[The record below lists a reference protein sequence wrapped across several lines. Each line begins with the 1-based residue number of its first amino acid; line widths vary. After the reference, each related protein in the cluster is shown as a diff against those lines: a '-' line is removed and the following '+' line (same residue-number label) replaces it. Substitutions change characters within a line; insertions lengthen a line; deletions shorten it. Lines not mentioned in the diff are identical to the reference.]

1 VSITA
6 PVFEQRLQGLDVE
19 LFAAVPSQSTDN
31 DRRSLLA
38 CQLATRS
45 LRDGYSYLEIGSYLG
60 GSIQP
65 HLIDSACARICSIDK
80 RPPVQP
86 DSRGVSWKY
95 PQNTTERM
103 LAALRQAGSGQ
114 HLPKLTCIEGD
125 VREIDLARIESPV
138 DLCLVDGEHTDEAL
152 VRDFEFCLSAIDGE
166 GAIVCHDAQ
175 IVYMGLSYELERLR
189 GEGTPFHAYNL
200 PDTLLV
206 VEVGDFAL
214 HRHEAISRLLLDN
227 HVGYLASLRMNDDF
241 RRFAN
246 RFPLR
251 QLRALQMAVS
261 RRNVSD

>member
-1 VSITA
+1 VSIA
-6 PVFEQRLQGLDVE
+6 PQEFKQRLKELDAGLFDP
-19 LFAAVPSQSTDN
+19 VPSQSTEN
-31 DRRSLLA
+31 DKRSLLA

-45 LRDGYSYLEIGSYLG
+45 LRDDYAYLEIGSYLG

-65 HLIDSACARICSIDK
+65 HLIDGACSRIYSIDK
-80 RPPVQP
+80 RPSIQP

-95 PQNTTERM
+95 PENTTERM
-103 LAALRQAGSGQ
+103 LSALRQAGSGD
-114 HLPKLTCIEGD
+114 HLPKLTCFEGE
-125 VREIDLARIESPV
+125 VGEIDRARIETPV

-152 VRDFEFCLSAIDGE
+152 VRDFDFCLSIIDGE

-189 GEGTPFHAYNL
+189 TEGVPFHAYNL

-214 HRHEAISRLLLDN
+214 HGHEAISRLLLDN

-251 QLRALQMAVS
+251 QLRALQMAMS